1 VRTHVDVARNLPV
14 APAAAWA
21 MLTDTRRWPEW
32 GPTLTDVRSST
43 RVIERGTTGRIRPLV
58 GPWVPFRIT
67 HLDPGS
73 RWTWRVAGVPATGH
87 RVEPTSTGCRV
98 VFEVPLV
105 AAAYAP
111 VCLLA
116 LHRIERA
123 LAATSTDR

>member
-1 VRTHVDVARNLPV
+1 VRTHLDVARNVPV

-21 MLTDTRRWPEW
+21 VLTDTSRWPDW
-32 GPTLTDVRSST
+32 GPTVTDVRSST
-43 RVIERGTTGRIRPLV
+43 VVIELGTTGSIRPLA

-67 HLDPGS
+67 RLDPGS
-73 RWTWRVAGVPATGH
+73 RWTWRVAGVSATGH

-111 VCLLA
+111 VCHLA
-116 LHRIERA
+116 LRRIERL
-123 LAATSTDR
+123 LAAPLTDR